1 MTLTPKLSIAQKI
14 GVGYLGMVLLLLASG
29 AVGYFAVHKLSLA
42 LGLITGPVQQ
52 TTGAINKGIRGVQT
66 QLIAVDELLRNDNEQ
81 NRRKL
86 ASGQALMRSAMQ
98 DISSA
103 GLVAEKRLAGLG
115 NSMRAFNQVR
125 NNLLRLKKRFREQH
139 QQMEELV
146 AHTKD
151 LLISAEE
158 IASQALVNAEWNINR
173 IEEDTTDVRDSEEWG
188 IVSATTEA
196 RLALL
201 SRLFN
206 LEALIKTPG
215 DATLLEQAQSNYN
228 DLELYLEQ
236 IAESKLLGERKVGK
250 GFFAKSTYAEAVK
263 AVLAD
268 NRRLFDTLL
277 KSDSELQQARAAY
290 SGAANAL
297 MVLAQDIEKDT
308 HASIASQLDGLNAR
322 AASAQWSTIVMAVVG
337 LLFAV
342 AAFAISL
349 RLIARPIGRL
359 AERLEDIAEGEG
371 DLTVELDASGHDEI
385 ARSSRAFNAFTGKIR
400 NTVAQVQDAIGHLAQ
415 SAGQLQHVSG
425 TNIQRTETQREET
438 QRVNAAMQDMAN
450 NMIQVSEAS
459 NSALENTVQANEQAA
474 AGQQQVSQTVTAIEQ
489 LASQVEQASNT
500 IDQLASDSE
509 AIGGVLDVIGS
520 IAEQTSLLALNAAI
534 EAARAG
540 EQGRGFAVVADEVRT
555 LAARTQQSTAEIQSM
570 IERVQE
576 GARQAAKVMSESRD
590 CARQT
595 VQQGSATG
603 TTVSSI
609 AGAVSQI
616 AEINRRITEAIEVQN
631 ASTDSVSQSI
641 GRISTTNEEI
651 VGGSQSVSQA
661 SDALAAL
668 SQQLQ
673 GLVSQFR
680 I

>member
-1 MTLTPKLSIAQKI
+1 MEHHRHGRRWP
-14 GVGYLGMVLLLLASG
+14 
-29 AVGYFAVHKLSLA
+29 AVCG
-42 LGLITGPVQQ
+42 
-52 TTGAINKGIRGVQT
+52 R
-66 QLIAVDELLRNDNEQ
+66 
-81 NRRKL
+81 
-86 ASGQALMRSAMQ
+86 
-98 DISSA
+98 
-103 GLVAEKRLAGLG
+103 
-115 NSMRAFNQVR
+115 
-125 NNLLRLKKRFREQH
+125 
-139 QQMEELV
+139 
-146 AHTKD
+146 
-151 LLISAEE
+151 
-158 IASQALVNAEWNINR
+158 
-173 IEEDTTDVRDSEEWG
+173 
-188 IVSATTEA
+188 
-196 RLALL
+196 
-201 SRLFN
+201 
-206 LEALIKTPG
+206 
-215 DATLLEQAQSNYN
+215 
-228 DLELYLEQ
+228 
-236 IAESKLLGERKVGK
+236 
-250 GFFAKSTYAEAVK
+250 
-263 AVLAD
+263 
-268 NRRLFDTLL
+268 
-277 KSDSELQQARAAY
+277 
-290 SGAANAL
+290 
-297 MVLAQDIEKDT
+297 
-308 HASIASQLDGLNAR
+308 
-322 AASAQWSTIVMAVVG
+322 
-337 LLFAV
+337 
-342 AAFAISL
+342 SL

-415 SAGQLQHVSG
+415 SAGQLQHVSD

-438 QRVNAAMQDMAN
+438 QRVNAAMQEMAN

-520 IAEQTSLLALNAAI
+520 IAEQTNLLALNVAI

-595 VQQGSATG
+595 AQQGSATG
-603 TTVSSI
+603 TTFSSI